1 MCLCYIKQ
9 KGGRFCGRLF
19 RKRFSQTN
27 LGVLRFPIVARAR
40 IRSVNRSPLGAAS
53 RWFETRYRS
62 FTSVRAG
69 SQELIPGPRDKNKMY
84 GGGIYGSGAENH
96 NANER
101 RLERLASLEFYEL

>member
-1 MCLCYIKQ
+1 
-9 KGGRFCGRLF
+9 
-19 RKRFSQTN
+19 
-27 LGVLRFPIVARAR
+27 
-40 IRSVNRSPLGAAS
+40 
-53 RWFETRYRS
+53 
-62 FTSVRAG
+62 VRAG